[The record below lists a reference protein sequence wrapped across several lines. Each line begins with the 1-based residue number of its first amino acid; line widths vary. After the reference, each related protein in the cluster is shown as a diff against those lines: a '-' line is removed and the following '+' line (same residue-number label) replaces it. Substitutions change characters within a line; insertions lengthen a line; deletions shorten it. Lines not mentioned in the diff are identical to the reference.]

1 MLNRRIARSLIVL
14 ALAATA
20 CQKAEETPAP
30 TDTAGAAAR
39 QPAPITVGLQTP
51 ESVLYDAD
59 QDVYFIS
66 NINGAPPAADDNGYI
81 SRVNAET
88 MAVDAKWI
96 DGSKPEITLNA
107 PKGMALSGDDLYVS
121 DINTV
126 RIFDR
131 KTGAAKGEIAL
142 KGSTFLNDVVADGT
156 TVYVSDSGLKATADG
171 FEPTGTD
178 AIWKISGD
186 KAEKIAS
193 GADLKAPNGLAVI
206 GGKVLVVSFGGNEL
220 YPIENGKKAGVSML
234 PKGSLDGLLVMS
246 DGSVLVSSWEGK
258 AIYRGMPGGSFN
270 AVVEN
275 IDSPADIG
283 YDSKRGRLLVPHFME
298 NQVTFHGVK

>member
-1 MLNRRIARSLIVL
+1 MLNRLIARSLIVL
-14 ALAATA
+14 ALATA
-20 CQKAEETPAP
+20 CQKVETPAP
-30 TDTAGAAAR
+30 AATS
-39 QPAPITVGLQTP
+39 QPAAITAGLQTP

-66 NINGAPPAADDNGYI
+66 NINGAPPEADDNGYI
-81 SRVNAET
+81 NRVNAET
-88 MAVDAKWI
+88 LAVDAKWI
-96 DGSKPEITLNA
+96 DGSKPEVTLNA
-107 PKGMALSGDDLYVS
+107 PKGMAVAGDDLYVS
-121 DINTV
+121 DITTV

-131 KTGAAKGEIAL
+131 RTGAPKGEIPL

-171 FEPTGTD
+171 FAPTGTD
-178 AIWKISGD
+178 AIWKISGN
-186 KAEKIAS
+186 KAEKIAA
-193 GADLKAPNGLAVI
+193 GTDLKAPNGLAVI
-206 GGKVLVVSFGGNEL
+206 GGKVLVVSFGSNEL

-258 AIYRGMPGGSFN
+258 AIYRGMPGGTFS

-298 NQVTFHGVK
+298 NRVTFHTVK